1 MAMDVVAVSGLPE
14 VVRTTLGGGKDGAT
28 VVAVVV
34 FSARETIDSVG
45 DDVVGV
51 HGVTVITVVVSIR
64 IVIEQSVADIASV
77 EITDNDDDV
86 DDDDDDDND
95 DVVVVDALLATTSLH
110 VSSFKDLTS
119 DTAKVGCVSGHST
132 GIKKI
137 KFIRSS
143 DNSVQLPRKACN
155 RKTIYMYIYVCKADR
170 FKSGRMITCR
180 LCSPRECKYRF
191 LRFRLTF

>member
-1 MAMDVVAVSGLPE
+1 MAMDDVAIAVSGLPE
-14 VVRTTLGGGKDGAT
+14 AVRTTLGGGKDGTT

-45 DDVVGV
+45 DGVVGDVVGV

-77 EITDNDDDV
+77 EITDNDV
-86 DDDDDDDND
+86 DGDDDDDDND
-95 DVVVVDALLATTSLH
+95 DVVVVDAVLATTSLD

-119 DTAKVGCVSGHST
+119 DTTKVIGCVSGHSAE
-132 GIKKI
+132 IIKI

-143 DNSVQLPRKACN
+143 DNSSYRARRVTEKN
-155 RKTIYMYIYVCKADR
+155 NIYIYTY
-170 FKSGRMITCR
+170 M
-180 LCSPRECKYRF
+180 
-191 LRFRLTF
+191 